1 MMSKQFKK
9 KIKSLSAS
17 SQDPKRFVQLNYHLI
32 KSNAF
37 KEVSGGAFKLYI
49 KVRERFNGVNNGE
62 IGFSVRDASN
72 KLGIAPMTAHKYFK
86 ELEEKGFLKTRVK
99 GSYNFKSR
107 HATTWI
113 ITAER
118 YNHKAPSND
127 FMSWPNLNT
136 SK

>member
-1 MMSKQFKK
+1 MTNKK
-9 KIKSLSAS
+9 LKKVVKSLSAS
-17 SQDPKRFVQLNYHLI
+17 SQDPKRFVQLNYLLI

-37 KEVSGGAFKLYI
+37 KEVSGGAFKLYV

-72 KLGIAPMTAHKYFK
+72 KLGISRMTASKYFK
-86 ELEEKGFLKTRVK
+86 ELEEKGFLKIKEK

-127 FMSWPNLNT
+127 FMSWNKHNA
-136 SK
+136 S

>member
-1 MMSKQFKK
+1 MGKQFKK
-9 KIKSLSAS
+9 KFKSLSAS
-17 SQDPKRFVQLNYHLI
+17 SQDPKRFVQLNYLLI

-37 KEVSGGAFKLYI
+37 KEVTGGAFKLYV

-72 KLGIAPMTAHKYFK
+72 KLGISRMTASKYFK
-86 ELEEKGFLKTRVK
+86 ELEEKGFLKIKEK

-127 FMSWPNLNT
+127 FMSWNKHNT

>member
-1 MMSKQFKK
+1 MTNKK
-9 KIKSLSAS
+9 LKKVVKSLSAS
-17 SQDPKRFVQLNYHLI
+17 SQDPKRFVQLNYLLI

-37 KEVSGGAFKLYI
+37 KEVSGGAFKLYV

-72 KLGIAPMTAHKYFK
+72 RLGISRMTASKYFK
-86 ELEEKGFLKTRVK
+86 ELEEKGFLKIKEK

-127 FMSWPNLNT
+127 FMSWNKHNA
-136 SK
+136 S

>member
-1 MMSKQFKK
+1 MTNKK
-9 KIKSLSAS
+9 LKKVVKSLSAS
-17 SQDPKRFVQLNYHLI
+17 SQDPKRFVQLNYLLI

-37 KEVSGGAFKLYI
+37 KEVSGGAFKLYV

-72 KLGIAPMTAHKYFK
+72 KLGISRMTASKYFK
-86 ELEEKGFLKTRVK
+86 ELEEKGFLKIKEK

-127 FMSWPNLNT
+127 FMSWNKHNA

>member
-17 SQDPKRFVQLNYHLI
+17 SQDPKRFVQLNYYLI

-127 FMSWPNLNT
+127 FMSWIKYDAN
-136 SK
+136 K